1 MNKKIYSV
9 ITVILLV
16 ATVFSFNVFG
26 DESDSNENEDTIT
39 IVLTV
44 EGEIQTED
52 VWTTGSSYS
61 TNEWAKPM
69 YYIWLDPNGNPN
81 DARYGNGQGPS
92 THQIRFDTGKLYLE
106 VVNSGI
112 TTYGPIYETSDGSKI
127 WSDTENNIQAS
138 ITNNDK
144 SFEVSFPLNLINNP
158 STLEISAMCSPWTTS
173 SLDNTGPSS
182 GSSNGWI
189 NISDTSIED
198 SYEFLDVAGET
209 LTWPSSL
216 SNSEKLPNFNIE
228 KLEVTIGAC
237 ETCGDEDGSITL
249 VSISSPKVAE
259 TGPIVSAKLS
269 STINTTT
276 DVTVDIK
283 VTYMNTGN
291 LLHNSADYG
300 DSPAVSLDKGEEEI
314 IDYELPY
321 SIYAG
326 TPLEV
331 NWSASYVVG
340 GITKTKYYTDYIIT
354 SQNISV
360 DDSTG
365 YFYIIDNDND
375 YNSTL
380 NFDFDNVL
388 PEYQDSIFSSDDGKV
403 KMMKIDYTIH
413 HSPLDISLSS
423 VPVVGDIDTS
433 KLMDLKTYSDTLYG
447 FATAADA
454 VEWTMGLSKW
464 KGTGIDPISVLSA
477 GVDVAYVTNKA
488 LNCWASGEDCP
499 EDDWEAFDM
508 LVTWGL
514 GAAVVTGAAIVL
526 FATSPA
532 WVTAGTTLAV
542 TAGTVSL
549 GYNVAKILG
558 PKIIEALEAEVTGGT
573 GEVTDYST
581 VKQTQSI
588 FIQPSQTEY
597 QMSTGYCNVI
607 GTCNAENSTALTDDV
622 LIELN
627 EKYGDYDAENIN
639 VTGWSSAPLS
649 DYVSGEAEGNLIFFE
664 ITNEET
670 GEESIHPT
678 FIEKDDGLYIVP
690 YGDFDT
696 SSNLNYEFIFD
707 AQNDQ
712 GTAGNPPFNYNSN
725 NQINLFEGGT
735 NSGDLDLHVYADGKH
750 IGVNSETGLME
761 NEIEGAWYSG
771 DADTA
776 KWMEMIILPLSIKNY
791 EVVVDAKDAKYSK
804 EEYTISSSI
813 IKNNIIEDEKTGQEE
828 ITKGENKSYDVKV
841 VEENGEISLDTDIGG
856 EEKTTPSKE
865 KTPDIGLF
873 GIILAFALIVL
884 FNIFKRKKF
893 KK

>member
-1 MNKKIYSV
+1 MNKKIYSA
-9 ITVILLV
+9 IAVILLV
-16 ATVFSFNVFG
+16 GTVFSFNAFG
-26 DESDSNENEDTIT
+26 DESDSNEDTIT
-39 IVLTV
+39 ISLTV
-44 EGEIQTED
+44 AGEIQTED
-52 VWTTGSSYS
+52 VWTTGSYN

-69 YYIWLDPNGNPN
+69 YYIWLDPNGNTN

-112 TTYGPIYETSDGSKI
+112 TTYGPLYETSDGSKI
-127 WSDTENNIQAS
+127 WSDSENNIQAS
-138 ITNNDK
+138 ITNSDK
-144 SFEVSFPLNLINNP
+144 SLQVNFPLSLIHNP

-189 NISDTSIED
+189 IISDTSAED
-198 SYEFLDVAGET
+198 SYEFLDVSGET

-228 KLEVTIGAC
+228 KLEATIGAC
-237 ETCGDEDGSITL
+237 ETCDDEDGTISL
-249 VSISSPKVAE
+249 VSISSPLVPE

-276 DVTVDIK
+276 DITVDIK
-283 VTYMNTGN
+283 VTYMNTDN

-300 DSPAVSLDKGEEEI
+300 DSPVVSLDKGEEEI

-331 NWSASYVVG
+331 NWSASYNIG
-340 GITKTKYYTDYIIT
+340 STTNTKYYTDYVIT
-354 SQNISV
+354 SYDQSV
-360 DDSTG
+360 NDSTG
-365 YFYIIDNDND
+365 YFYIIDNEND

-388 PEYQDSIFSSDDGKV
+388 PEYQDSIFSSGDGKV
-403 KMMKIDYTIH
+403 KMMKIEYTTH

-423 VPVVGDIDTS
+423 VPIVGDIDTS
-433 KLMDLKTYSDTLYG
+433 EFMDLKTYSDTLYG
-447 FATAADA
+447 FATASDA

-477 GVDVAYVTNKA
+477 GVDVAYVTGRA

-514 GAAVVTGAAIVL
+514 GAAVVAGAAIVL

-581 VKQTQSI
+581 VKQTQSV
-588 FIQPSQTEY
+588 FIQPTPTQEH
-597 QMSTGYCNVI
+597 MSTGYCKVI
-607 GTCNAENSTALTDDV
+607 GTCNSENSTAVVDDIF
-622 LIELN
+622 IELN
-627 EKYGDYDAENIN
+627 EKYGDYDADKMN

-649 DYVSGEAEGNLIFFE
+649 NFIDGEAEGNLIFYE
-664 ITNEET
+664 IENEET
-670 GEESIHPT
+670 GEETIHPT
-678 FIEKDDGLYIVP
+678 FIENVKLNIVP
-690 YGDFDT
+690 YGDFDKP
-696 SSNLNYEFIFD
+696 SNLNFEFNFD
-707 AQNDQ
+707 PSKDQ
-712 GTAGNPPFNYNSN
+712 GTAGTPDHAYNN
-725 NQINLFEGGT
+725 FNQITLSEGST

-750 IGVNSETGLME
+750 IGINPDTGNME

-776 KWMEMIILPLSIKNY
+776 KWMEMIILPPSIKNY
-791 EVVVDAKDAKYSK
+791 EVVVDAKDAKHSK
-804 EEYTISSSI
+804 EEYTITSSI
-813 IKNNIIEDEKTGQEE
+813 TKNNIIEDEKTGKEE

-841 VEENGEISLDTDIGG
+841 VEENGEISLDTEIGD
-856 EEKTTPSKE
+856 EDKKTTPSEDKS
-865 KTPDIGLF
+865 PDLGLL
-873 GIILAFALIVL
+873 GIILAFAFIALL
-884 FNIFKRKKF
+884 NIFKRKKF